1 MKKGKAFRKIL
12 SIALIMVMVLG
23 TSVTGFAATTFSD
36 INGHWAAA
44 SINYGVANGFIKG
57 YADGTFKPDN
67 PVTRAEF
74 SRMLNV
80 AFGIANTQAV
90 NFYDVASSE
99 WYYQEV
105 RKAVAAGYINGYE
118 DNTFRP
124 NSRITRQEAAVM
136 IASVIPAA
144 ATAPSLAGLS
154 DNGSIADWARA
165 AVTKVYAKGYMR
177 GDNNNMYNPLK
188 SLTRAEAAT
197 ILSSIISKENIV
209 SDDTTL
215 STNGKSIS
223 DTIYANDLIISKTLG
238 TGSVDLSDSMV
249 LGTMSVL
256 GGGTGSIGIYDTN
269 IHNMSVAKTTG
280 DVRVFL
286 SGDATVRDTVMENG
300 AILEHKSLRGLGFQN
315 VYFNGSDLG
324 TQEVSLIGSFKQLYI
339 NTASTIK
346 ATSGSISN
354 VNITRDAAGDVVKLG
369 GTYNNIT
376 FEGKSLFEL
385 LTGKITAL
393 TVNSGASS
401 STVKLDSGTSITTA
415 VVDGIKTAFTGT
427 GTISRLEANVNDITY
442 ETAPSRVVTASGVS
456 RPPVLSADTTAP
468 VPTFVPANSATSVLA
483 NTKIT
488 ITFDEPI
495 YKSNGNAIS
504 TSSTSSTLTDIQAIV
519 QLRETSSTGT
529 SKPYAATISS
539 DKKTITLTPNA
550 VLAINTNYYVIILD
564 GTIEDANG
572 NENSKITSTF
582 KTGTTDVAAPVP
594 TFTPANG
601 ATNVALNASIIITFD
616 EAVVEYDNSSLVSND
631 LNTKSI
637 VLLRVNSSGD
647 SVAYTAQYDSA
658 NRRITLTPNAN
669 LANNTVYYVAIKA
682 NTIKDSAGNVVP
694 LTSINFTTIP
704 VQTPITAIA
713 AIGGTAQVGLTLT
726 VGALTP
732 PSATATYQWQIGNS
746 SSGTFANISGATGTS
761 YSPITSNAGNFIRV
775 IATGTGS
782 FSGTVT
788 SNATTAVL
796 AQTPITTIESI
807 VGTAQVGATLTAGS
821 LTPSVATA
829 TYQWQISTDNSAFSN
844 IIVATG
850 TTYTPSVGDVSKFI
864 KVIAT
869 GTGSFSGTVASNATP
884 AVLVQTPISTIGAIV
899 GTAQVGVVLTA
910 GALSPTGATA
920 TYQWQS
926 SSDNST
932 FSNIQGATG
941 TNYTPLTGDLTKY
954 IRVIAVGTGVYS
966 GTFISASTGGV
977 AAAAPVSLTG
987 ISNISGIIKVGS
999 VLTAG
1004 ALSPLGAT
1012 ATYQWM
1018 ISDTSGVTYASIE
1031 GATGN
1036 TYTLQTVDL
1045 GKYLIVIATGN
1056 GSFTGTATS
1065 AATTVVEAAL

>member
-1 MKKGKAFRKIL
+1 MKKAKTFRKIL

-57 YADGTFKPDN
+57 YADGTFKPDK

-80 AFGIANTQAV
+80 AFGIANTQVV
-90 NFYDVASSE
+90 NFYDVPSSE

-124 NSRITRQEAAVM
+124 NSKITRQEAAVM

-144 ATAPSLAGLS
+144 ATTPSLAGLS

-223 DTIYANDLIISKTLG
+223 DTIYANDLIVSKALG

-286 SGDATVRDTVMENG
+286 SGDSTVKDTVMENG
-300 AILEHKSLRGLGFQN
+300 AVLEHKALRGLGFQN
-315 VYFNGSDLG
+315 IYFNGSDLG

-339 NTASTIK
+339 NTAATIK

-369 GTYNNIT
+369 GTYNAVT
-376 FEGKSLFEL
+376 FEAKCLFEL
-385 LTGKITAL
+385 LTGKITTL

-401 STVKLDSGTSITTA
+401 STVKLNSGTSIITA

-427 GTISRLEANVNDITY
+427 GTIARLEANVNDITY

-456 RPPVLSADTTAP
+456 RPPVLSADITAP
-468 VPTFVPANSATSVLA
+468 TPTFVPANSATNILA
-483 NTKIT
+483 NSKIT

-529 SKPYAATISS
+529 SKAYAATISS
-539 DKKTITLTPNA
+539 DKKTITITPNA
-550 VLAINTNYYVIILD
+550 VLAINTNYYVIIVS

-594 TFTPANG
+594 TFTPVNG
-601 ATNVALNASIIITFD
+601 ATNVATNAAITITFN
-616 EAVVEYDNSSLVSND
+616 EAVIKYNGLTLYTGDFDSSVTKNIIEVKTTSASGSDVPYSGAVSSD
-631 LNTKSI
+631 KKTI
-637 VLLRVNSSGD
+637 
-647 SVAYTAQYDSA
+647 TITPTSA
-658 NRRITLTPNAN
+658 LSPGAT
-669 LANNTVYYVAIKA
+669 YYVAVRA
-682 NTIKDSAGNVVP
+682 NALKDAAGNVIS
-694 LTSINFTTIP
+694 LTSITFTTIP
-704 VQTPITAIA
+704 LNSANATSVATVKGLISGATYTMTQIA
-713 AIGGTAQVGLTLT
+713 ATNEAAVKSAIESKIATLALDGVGTTVTKVSYIEAVAGNTGNPSGTNGVYRFTVALTKGSSTTLATDTTATLT
-726 VGALTP
+726 MTIVATAYVTP
-732 PSATATYQWQIGNS
+732 NAANAASVAAVKVLIATATYSMAQSPSTDKPSVKVAVESKINS
-746 SSGTFANISGATGTS
+746 LALDGVVTTVIEGDYIPAV
-761 YSPITSNAGNFIRV
+761 AGNPGNLAGTNGTYTFTV
-775 IATGTGS
+775 GLSKGTGS
-782 FSGTVT
+782 TL
-788 SNATTAVL
+788 ATD
-796 AQTPITTIESI
+796 TT
-807 VGTAQVGATLTAGS
+807 ATLTM
-821 LTPSVATA
+821 TIVATA
-829 TYQWQISTDNSAFSN
+829 YVAPNAANAASVAAAKVAITGVAYTMDQASATNQAAVKAAVQNKINTLALDVS
-844 IIVATG
+844 ITVTVIEG
-850 TTYTPSVGDVSKFI
+850 TYTPASEGV
-864 KVIAT
+864 
-869 GTGSFSGTVASNATP
+869 SGTPAGTNGTYTFTVELSKGSDLTLATDTTATLTMTVLATP
-884 AVLVQTPISTIGAIV
+884 LV
-899 GTAQVGVVLTA
+899 
-910 GALSPTGATA
+910 
-920 TYQWQS
+920 
-926 SSDNST
+926 
-932 FSNIQGATG
+932 
-941 TNYTPLTGDLTKY
+941 
-954 IRVIAVGTGVYS
+954 
-966 GTFISASTGGV
+966 
-977 AAAAPVSLTG
+977 
-987 ISNISGIIKVGS
+987 
-999 VLTAG
+999 
-1004 ALSPLGAT
+1004 
-1012 ATYQWM
+1012 
-1018 ISDTSGVTYASIE
+1018 
-1031 GATGN
+1031 
-1036 TYTLQTVDL
+1036 
-1045 GKYLIVIATGN
+1045 
-1056 GSFTGTATS
+1056 
-1065 AATTVVEAAL
+1065 